1 MYALGERFDMTFTD
15 RYTPFSPE
23 QQLDAHMV
31 IKNIPA
37 GEYTVTET
45 LLNRH
50 SGSAFD
56 MWVSMGATDDLS
68 TSELCTLAAR
78 STPAVNKYKVSSK
91 GHTIELDALLD
102 MLEVRLLAIK
112 PV

>member
-1 MYALGERFDMTFTD
+1 MTFTD

-23 QQLDAHMV
+23 QQLDAHLL
-31 IKNIPA
+31 IRNLPA
-37 GEYTVTET
+37 GDYMVTET

-50 SGSAFD
+50 SGSSFD
-56 MWVSMGATDDLS
+56 TWVSMGATEDLS
-68 TSELCTLAAR
+68 GSELLTLAAR
-78 STPAVNKYKVSSK
+78 STPAINKYKASTK

-102 MLEVRLLAIK
+102 MLEVRLISIK